1 MIIETTFDTNSKS
14 LIVKADGKKLKD
26 VSDVAFVSFGGDE
39 EFFMEITTLDLSKL
53 EDGVL
58 SRTHI
63 IASIE
68 GGVEIVET
76 DSSLHEADP
85 PTFNHRFQ
93 RPMTKI
99 EQVQLSFDL
108 NKRNK
113 TVANLS
119 KVFK

>member
-1 MIIETTFDTNSKS
+1 MIIETTFDTSSKS
-14 LIVKADGKKLKD
+14 LIVKADGKKIKD
-26 VSDVAFVSFGGDE
+26 IADVAFVSFGSDG

-76 DSSLHEADP
+76 DSSFHEADP
-85 PTFNHRFQ
+85 PAFNHRFQ

-113 TVANLS
+113 VVADLS
-119 KVFK
+119 KAFR